1 VFKKINWIVVSLI
14 LSFSANSIA
23 SKKLTFALQ
32 PHDAHRFHQNLLENN
47 IALVLAKK
55 IGLKVNVYECP
66 WARCVRA
73 IENGDADIID
83 ELFYSEDRNESIYFL
98 KPHYAVQTAGFR
110 FYADNSRIKKIKKW
124 DDLKN
129 LKIGMLR
136 GYKHFPSFDNDKKLQ
151 KLDFLE
157 VENIASL
164 ILKGRLD
171 VFIAPPSF
179 DENSFKSVDVE
190 NKLMKQPYSYVEN
203 LPLYLGIS
211 RKSLWFEQRET
222 LENNLKEIIESKN

>member
-1 VFKKINWIVVSLI
+1 MVLSL
-14 LSFSANSIA
+14 LFCFSANGTD
-23 SKKLTFALQ
+23 SKNMIFALQ
-32 PHDAHRFHQNLLENN
+32 PHDVQRLQQKELENN
-47 IALVLAKK
+47 TVLLLTKALEVTVKA
-55 IGLKVNVYECP
+55 YECP

-110 FYADNSRIKKIKKW
+110 FYADNTRIKKIKNW
-124 DDLKN
+124 GDLKN

-136 GYKHFPSFDNDKKLQ
+136 GYKHFPAFDNDNKLQ
-151 KLDFLE
+151 KLDFLD
-157 VENIASL
+157 VENIANL

-179 DENSFKSVDVE
+179 DENSFKSVDVD
-190 NKLMKQPYSYVEN
+190 NKLTKQPYSYVEN
-203 LPLYLGIS
+203 LPLYLGVS
-211 RKSLWFEQRET
+211 RRSIWFEQRDI
-222 LENNLKEIIESKN
+222 LEKKLKDIVESRD